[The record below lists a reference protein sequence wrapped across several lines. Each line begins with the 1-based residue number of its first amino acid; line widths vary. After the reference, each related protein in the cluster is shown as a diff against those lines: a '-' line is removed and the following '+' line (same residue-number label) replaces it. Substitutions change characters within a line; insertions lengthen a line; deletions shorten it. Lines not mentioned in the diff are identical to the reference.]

1 MNRIL
6 KLALC
11 CVAALG
17 LVAAL
22 AGCSSESYTP
32 PTKTAVVDTPVIGVS
47 KTLRVGVD
55 TGSSS
60 SATESNAPF
69 ASQVSG
75 RVVGM
80 DVDMAAA
87 IADEMGLDL
96 QIIDVGSDPQSAIAN
111 GEVDIVMGLDGS
123 DTNVSCWLSDPYVE
137 TSTALFAPESTTS
150 APSAASSPKIAAQSS
165 TLSAWEVNN
174 QFGDTAVVSAKSLTD
189 AFAAMDGGSAD
200 YVAGDAVIGTYVVE
214 SGGYDAHIVALLNQ
228 PSGYCIGVS
237 SSNTD
242 LQNAVS
248 SALRTVMGNGVG
260 SVVVSKWLGE
270 SIDLSNVPVT
280 ATKPAAGDDSA
291 SSTESSSES
300 SSSSSSQQSLDE
312 VLAEGQNANGETA
325 SGDGSEAGANAVSME
340 EATGEPAAAEEGE

>member
-150 APSAASSPKIAAQSS
+150 APSS

-312 VLAEGQNANGETA
+312 VLAEGQNANGEVA

-340 EATGEPAAAEEGE
+340 EVTGEPAAAEEGE